1 VKELQE
7 IKTMKKKLVIFSLII
22 ALLFTASCKTKVNE
36 NNNPSVTPTA
46 SPQVSDPS
54 ESQNPASGF
63 WTEDIEAKGDV
74 QALRYC
80 LETLLSQNSGKYG
93 FSYLNLTKGEYVEI
107 RGSEKYIAGQASAI
121 PVNLYLYSMAAN
133 GSLDMGETVA
143 LTEVDRRGTDGDVTG
158 SSIGTVFTLNEL
170 SKASIEQ
177 GDITAIN
184 MLVRYLGN
192 HEINTYLESL
202 RAANTDVPIYTS
214 PADMAIF
221 YKEIYDRS
229 EASEGQFAV
238 LAGRLAI
245 EEDNRLLTRDFE
257 EFVSEYPEGIQGHE
271 YGMNA
276 LNESGLVHGDNDYIV
291 CVFTEGTDVTSGAMK
306 IAEIAKT
313 VYGYAN
319 LGVLPVVEREPLT
332 MIPEYIVESAR
343 PYSNLYYE
351 EILSKSIRIAN
362 YFDKNLIEFPKAED
376 YAGNLGLLTFRGNN
390 YRNGGAFGT
399 ADITEE
405 KLEIIWDFNIG
416 SISTQSGG
424 YWPGVGWTGQP
435 AIVHWTPEVRKSMN
449 IKSQFKD
456 KDLVEVIYASLD
468 GNIYFCD
475 LETGEWTRDPIHI
488 GYPTKGTVSIDPRGY
503 PLLYTGQGIGENGT
517 DVLVP
522 AYRIFSLIDQSL
534 LYEIKGDDA
543 DSLREWPNFD
553 SSGLLDAANDTF
565 YEAGENGIIYKMKL
579 NTQYTE
585 GGSSI
590 SVEPELTKYRYMNPF
605 SSRIGIESSP
615 AIYKNLM
622 YFTDNGGMIA
632 CLDLNTMKALW
643 VAGTGEDTDSSPVLD
658 VTDNG
663 VFLYTG
669 NEVDI
674 NGEADNGAMG
684 EYDSTISKFNAL
696 TGELMWEAKYPC
708 KYNSVINGGVLGT
721 PVVGRNDMKD
731 IVVFDLA
738 KWGGE
743 YKGKLVALDKMT
755 GQEVWSIDSEA
766 YSWSSP
772 TAVYTPEGKGYI
784 LYCNFAGNIYLIEG
798 TTGRIADTISL
809 GANVEGSPGVYN
821 NTAVIGSYA
830 RKIFGVRIN

>member
-1 VKELQE
+1 
-7 IKTMKKKLVIFSLII
+7 MKKKLVIFSLII
-22 ALLFTASCKTKVNE
+22 AILLTASCKTKINE
-36 NNNPSVTPTA
+36 NNDPSATPTA
-46 SPQVSDPS
+46 SS
-54 ESQNPASGF
+54 ETDGPIDTQNPASGF
-63 WTEDIEAKGDV
+63 WDEDIDAEGDV

-80 LETLLSQNSGKYG
+80 LETLLSQIPGKYG

-107 RGSEKYIAGQASAI
+107 RGSEKYIAGQATAI
-121 PVNLYLYSMAAN
+121 PVNLYLYMMVSN
-133 GSLDMGETVA
+133 GSLVMNETIE
-143 LTEVDRRGTDGDVTG
+143 LTDQDRRGTDGDITDSTTG
-158 SSIGTVFTLNEL
+158 KVFTLGEL

-177 GDITAIN
+177 GDYTALN
-184 MLVRYLGN
+184 MLVRYLGKQ
-192 HEINTYLESL
+192 EINDYLESI
-202 RAANTDVPIYTS
+202 RAANTDVPLYTS

-221 YKEIYDRS
+221 YKEIYDNTGIS
-229 EASEGQFAV
+229 GSVFEELYNSLSAS
-238 LAGRLAI
+238 
-245 EEDNRLLTRDFE
+245 EDNRLLTRDFE
-257 EFVSEYPEGIQGHE
+257 DFIREYPRGIQGHE

-276 LNESGLVHGDNDYIV
+276 LNESGIFLEGNDYII
-291 CVFTEGTDVTSGAMK
+291 CIFAEGTDIESGALK
-306 IAEIAKT
+306 IAEVSKT
-313 VYGYAN
+313 VYGYSE
-319 LGVLPVVEREPLT
+319 LGVLPETEREKLT

-343 PYSNLYYE
+343 PYSNIYYE
-351 EILSKSIRIAN
+351 EVLQKSKLIAN
-362 YFDKNLIEFPKAED
+362 YFDKSLIGFPEAED
-376 YAGNLGLLTFRGNN
+376 YAGDLGLLTFRGNN

-405 KLEIIWDFNIG
+405 KMEIVWEFDIG

-435 AIVHWTPEVRKSMN
+435 AIVHWEPEVRKSMN
-449 IKSQFKD
+449 IKSKFMD

-522 AYRIFSLIDQSL
+522 AYRIFSLIDQRL
-534 LYEIKGDDA
+534 LYEIKGDDP

-579 NTQYTE
+579 NTQYTK
-585 GGSSI
+585 GSGSI

-615 AIYKNLM
+615 VIYKNLM
-622 YFTDNGGMIA
+622 YFTDNGGMVA
-632 CLDLNTMKALW
+632 CIDLNTMSAMW
-643 VAGTGEDTDSSPVLD
+643 VAGTHEDTDSSPVLD
-658 VTDNG
+658 ITDEG

-696 TGELMWEAKYPC
+696 TGDLIWEVKYPC

-721 PVVGRNDMKD
+721 PVVGKNDMKN
-731 IVVFDLA
+731 IVVFGLA

-784 LYCNFAGNIYLIEG
+784 LYCNFAGNMYLIEG

-821 NTAVIGSYA
+821 STAVIGSYA
-830 RKIFGVRIN
+830 RKIFGVIIE